1 MKNMI
6 FITMALSMVILSVSS
21 CKKEETPTATITFN
35 EPLANDSIANGDSLH
50 VEGTITGTG
59 ELHGYTLSITNK
71 TSGAILYTGS
81 ASNHSD
87 SYAFHEHWLNNV
99 SSTSNI
105 EVKVE
110 VELNHDGNKTVKA
123 VQVVALN

>member
-1 MKNMI
+1 MKKLI
-6 FITMALSMVILSVSS
+6 YSIVVLSVSALVVTA

-35 EPLANDSIANGDSLH
+35 EPAVNDTVMNGDSLH
-50 VEGTITGTG
+50 VEGTIAGSG

-71 TSGAILYTGS
+71 TTGAVLYTGT

-87 SYAFHEHWLNNV
+87 AYSFHEHWINNV
-99 SSTSNI
+99 TSTSNI

-110 VELNHDGNKTVKA
+110 VELDHDGNTTQKSTQA
-123 VQVVALN
+123 VALQ